1 MSEVNVPLL
10 RRAVE
15 WAEAEAQKP
24 DELREWE
31 QGCYVVPTVE
41 QYRLNDLGS
50 CGSEEDLVY
59 TRNQI
64 LRKSPECGACFCIA
78 GYTQYVTT
86 GSFDYRTAAD
96 TAQAAL
102 GISGGQANRLFH
114 AGNNIMDVRR
124 IAEEIAGEKL

>member
-1 MSEVNVPLL
+1 MSEVNIPLL
-10 RRAVE
+10 RKAVE

-31 QGCYVVPTVE
+31 QAYYSVPTVE

-50 CGSEEDLVY
+50 CGSEADVVY

-86 GSFDYRTAAD
+86 GSLDHRTAFDA
-96 TAQAAL
+96 AQAAL
-102 GISGGQANRLFH
+102 GITWNEARELFH
-114 AGNNIMDVRR
+114 ANNTIGDVRR
-124 IAEEIAGEKL
+124 ISEEIAGEKL